1 MKSDLNTLER
11 QLISR
16 MELLKGAPDPK
27 PDERCVQ
34 RVKRGVA
41 VEARLYGP
49 AGSGLAL
56 NRVRVWSTAA
66 AFVLAAGLA
75 WQMSSVE
82 SKPLPSETPMS
93 LASLTNAIDASADAV
108 SRLVDEPWL
117 PVGVDADGRSDEDVL
132 NDLLD
137 TLDSALNWDV

>member
-11 QLISR
+11 QLDSR
-16 MELLKGAPDPK
+16 MKLLKSAPDPQ

-41 VEARLYGP
+41 IEARLYGP
-49 AGSGLAL
+49 AGSGLVL
-56 NRVRVWSTAA
+56 NRVRIWSTAA

-75 WQMSSVE
+75 WQMSSVK
-82 SKPLPSETPMS
+82 SNPLPSETPMS
-93 LASLTNAIDASADAV
+93 LASLTHAIDASADAV
-108 SRLVDEPWL
+108 SRLVDDTWL
-117 PVGVDADGRSDEDVL
+117 PVGADAEGRSDEDVL
-132 NDLLD
+132 DDLLD